1 MTDSKLASL
10 LLLNIAAAWGCTTIH
25 VPSMDGP
32 IVIARTM
39 ELAGLVVNPPKA
51 GKGLQL
57 GHRPHP
63 DSDKDPNLPWTVSM
77 HRQGE
82 KVGKDI
88 SSLCKLCDGW
98 TTDYGYVSVDVA
110 SSVTEKLGLSAEAT
124 DLATD
129 GINEAGLTVSPSHT
143 SHLPPTSL
151 PSLSL
156 DRLPATS
163 PRSPRHLPGERANV
177 SSERVHGRVT

>member
-32 IVIARTM
+32 TVIARTM

-110 SSVTEKLGLSAEAT
+110 SSVTKLLDLSAEAT

-129 GINEAGLTVSPSHT
+129 GINEAGLTVSPSHLPPP
-143 SHLPPTSL
+143 SHLP
-151 PSLSL
+151 
-156 DRLPATS
+156 
-163 PRSPRHLPGERANV
+163 ANTV
-177 SSERVHGRVT
+177 S

>member
-32 IVIARTM
+32 TVIARTM

-57 GHRPHP
+57 GHRPRP

-110 SSVTEKLGLSAEAT
+110 SSVTKLLDLSAEAT

-129 GINEAGLTVSPSHT
+129 GINEAGLTVSPSHLPPP
-143 SHLPPTSL
+143 SHLPAITVSR
-151 PSLSL
+151 PSPCHL
-156 DRLPATS
+156 ATISPPS
-163 PRSPRHLPGERANV
+163 PR
-177 SSERVHGRVT
+177 